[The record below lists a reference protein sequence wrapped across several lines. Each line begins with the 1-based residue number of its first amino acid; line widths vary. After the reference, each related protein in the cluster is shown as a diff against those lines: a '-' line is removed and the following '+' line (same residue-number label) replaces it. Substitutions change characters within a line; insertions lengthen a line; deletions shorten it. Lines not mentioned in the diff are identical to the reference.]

1 MEPDAMNL
9 ADHERA
15 SRVRYEGVMDKID
28 EIKQWNTDKE
38 SKMSEG
44 IMDKVNINVG
54 EGRGGDGGNM
64 AAVIAALGNR
74 NQGNDNAA
82 LIAALGN
89 RNDSAANLGP
99 LMAMLANGRDN
110 HNGMDNMWPLL
121 LLLLG
126 RRGFGE
132 GDCDGRR
139 DGGVSPAQ
147 AALLQ
152 TLLEGQS
159 DLRAAVPTAALET
172 QGVVQSSAANTKDAI
187 QNSLIAELT
196 AISNVKD
203 AVQNGF
209 TLTGRDLAAVNQNV
223 SAQGCQTRETVE
235 AAKTEILSA
244 LSQNEID
251 RLRHE
256 RDRAERQ
263 VEVNALRSQVEI
275 TNTNT
280 ASNAQ
285 AQGQAQFQLQF
296 QDINNQLRRVCDAL
310 VNVHQEQR
318 STNANIIAGNTG
330 AVTTGAQTSTPTNV
344 NARG

>member
-256 RDRAERQ
+256 RDGFQRQ
-263 VEVNALRSQVEI
+263 VEIQSLRSQVEVNQ
-275 TNTNT
+275 TVNTT
-280 ASNAQ
+280 QAQ
-285 AQGQAQFQLQF
+285 AQGQFQLQANF
-296 QDINNQLRRVCDAL
+296 NDVLNRINRLNDRIDI
-310 VNVHQEQR
+310 VHQEAR
-318 STNANIIAGNTG
+318 ATNSNVIAGNTA
-330 AVTTGAQTSTPTNV
+330 AVTTGVQTASPTNV
-344 NARG
+344 NTRG